1 MLLAFVLLGRAVEE
15 RAKLRAS
22 SDMAALLN
30 FLPTKARLIMGNDN
44 PGHPATVEVPCD
56 SLAVGDVVLVL
67 PGVRSFPWTII
78 SQPYGFSQNFTNRPN
93 LAYSLPSKV
102 VAISGRIA
110 YLSMVWLQEE
120 GAL

>member
-67 PGVRSFPWTII
+67 PGDRIPVDGVVTGGRSIVDE
-78 SQPYGFSQNFTNRPN
+78 S
-93 LAYSLPSKV
+93 SLTGEPLPVLKQ
-102 VAISGRIA
+102 SG
-110 YLSMVWLQEE
+110 V
-120 GAL
+120 